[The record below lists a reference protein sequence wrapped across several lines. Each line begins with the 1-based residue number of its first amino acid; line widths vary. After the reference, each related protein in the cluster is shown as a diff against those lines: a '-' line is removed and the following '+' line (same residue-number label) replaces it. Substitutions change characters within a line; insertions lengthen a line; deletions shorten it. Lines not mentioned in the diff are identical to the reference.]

1 VVGRDAFGAE
11 VIYIGTMDAQLVAVD
26 AASGAVRWRQF
37 LGAGEG
43 RSSIVSSPTV
53 GDDGGILVLTTTE
66 MSGGRLQSSLHKV
79 DWLGNRRWYQPLPDG
94 GIAMGSPKAFAFAGQ
109 PRAGASR

>member
-1 VVGRDAFGAE
+1 MGAE
-11 VIYIGTMDAQLVAVD
+11 VVYVGNGNAQLVAVNT
-26 AASGAVRWRQF
+26 ASGAVRWKRF
-37 LGAGEG
+37 LGAAAG

-66 MSGGRLQSSLHKV
+66 LSGSRLQSSLHKV

-109 PRAGASR
+109 PLARRSR